1 MKARIA
7 IGSYAAV
14 CLFPIACKAVGTL
27 DWPWAAVLAPV
38 WVPALAVL
46 ALVFVLLVMAS
57 AFSLLGD

>member
-7 IGSYAAV
+7 IGAYASV
-14 CLFPIACKAVGTL
+14 CLFLMACKAVGTL
-27 DWPWAAVLAPV
+27 DWPWTAVLAPI

-46 ALVFVLLVMAS
+46 ALVFVLLVLAS

>member
-1 MKARIA
+1 MKVRIA

-14 CLFPIACKAVGTL
+14 CLFLMACKAVGTL

-46 ALVFVLLVMAS
+46 ALVFVLLVLAS